1 MLALWHSIFGP
12 ECSHKQMHYGPIWPH
27 ICTVIMYY
35 AKVFMCIMPTC
46 SCAKMSTCILPR
58 CSCVLCQD
66 VYVCIIAYAVLV
78 QYANV
83 CIMAHAVRICIEQF
97 VANWCNHVLPFIRNV
112 YMYLSAVLV
121 IPWMSD
127 QPVVCSGVCHYT
139 VVIAALSLCG
149 QCSHSGLVTHTAQ
162 HCPLSLASLVM

>member
-1 MLALWHSIFGP
+1 MQVAAHDGGRP
-12 ECSHKQMHYGPIWPH
+12 KQ
-27 ICTVIMYY
+27 VLLYY
-35 AKVFMCIMPTC
+35 AKVSIGITPTC
-46 SCAKMSTCILPR
+46 SCAKMSVHFAKMSTCITPR

-66 VYVCIIAYAVLV
+66 IYVCVTAYAVLV

-112 YMYLSAVLV
+112 YMYLSDVLV

-127 QPVVCSGVCHYT
+127 QPVLCSSVCHYT

-149 QCSHSGLVTHTAQ
+149 QCSDSGLVTHPAQ
-162 HCPLSLASLVM
+162 HCPLSHALLVR

>member
-1 MLALWHSIFGP
+1 
-12 ECSHKQMHYGPIWPH
+12 
-27 ICTVIMYY
+27 MYY
-35 AKVFMCIMPTC
+35 ANVFMCIMPTC

-58 CSCVLCQD
+58 CPRALCQD
-66 VYVCIIAYAVLV
+66 IYVCIIAYAVLV

-127 QPVVCSGVCHYT
+127 QPVLCSGVCHYT
-139 VVIAALSLCG
+139 VVIAVLSLCG
-149 QCSHSGLVTHTAQ
+149 QCSDSGLVTHPAQ
-162 HCPLSLASLVM
+162 HCPLSHASLVM